1 MSASK
6 WLLHNIDIDCTHS
19 PSQYN
24 DIPRIGLITCNTT
37 SLSIYWRVIISWYIE
52 ISPTLL
58 TSRSSMSPTDHRGSH
73 SMIWRSNSG
82 SGYVTL
88 QNVSPTPS
96 STISSIL
103 NISICEAFVW
113 SKKENLRYK
122 IWDDV
127 LFLNFSSDLT
137 PNKSCLDFRLYQT
150 EIRLKSETAP
160 HPWLDSSYVTRY
172 VYSGYEKEVVI

>member
-52 ISPTLL
+52 ITPTLL
-58 TSRSSMSPTDHRGSH
+58 ISCFSMSPTDHLGSH
-73 SMIWRSNSG
+73 AMIWWSNSG

-88 QNVSPTPS
+88 QNISPAPS

-103 NISICEAFVW
+103 NISICYAIVW
-113 SKKENLRYK
+113 EKKENLRYK
-122 IWDDV
+122 IWGEV
-127 LFLNFSSDLT
+127 LFLNLSCDLT

-150 EIRLKSETAP
+150 ESRLKSKTAP
-160 HPWLDSSYVTRY
+160 RPWLDSPYVTRY
-172 VYSGYEKEVVI
+172 VYSGYEKGVMI